1 MPPKPRPKARPVAR
15 NVSSNTS
22 ATSNGE
28 SSTSRRTPAEKSAR
42 EKELDQDD
50 AFFLRNRNIDW
61 KKIDRHEREV
71 SAQPPASSD
80 PEDSDASPPARKRHK
95 TGKNKGKDVLPEWTK
110 NGVIELDSSSDE
122 ERGAKA
128 KGTKAT
134 KNGRDDISPA
144 GSQNNK
150 RPRSRSRSLTPP
162 PQLSQAQIQNAR
174 LAVRR
179 ALADTV
185 RAPSPT
191 ADDWEGEQSQDTIVL
206 DPELAAIQERVRS
219 SQFLQGERS
228 NGRGGGPEIV
238 MLKVKWKP
246 HPQDPDGEEDTVQY
260 KYRRRDN
267 FSVLFNEIAD
277 SHEVPIASL
286 VVTFEGLRVFSS
298 STPDSLKVWAEAEM
312 EACDK
317 VTFDF
322 LRAQRLQRSQAPT
335 SSGQP
340 SGSQPKSGAK
350 SGGGDSDS
358 ETEVESSAEDDDTF
372 KLTIRSGTGVKDVTL
387 TVRPSTTCGAIVKAF
402 LKRAGLA
409 DKYEEGKSRRKS
421 TAGGPRLIVDGDKM
435 DPAAPISEADLED
448 GDLVEI
454 AGLS

>member
-15 NVSSNTS
+15 HATSNSS

-28 SSTSRRTPAEKSAR
+28 SAESREAAAAAAKSAR

-50 AFFLRNRNIDW
+50 AFFLRNTNLDW

-71 SAQPPASSD
+71 SAAPPASSD
-80 PEDSDASPPARKRHK
+80 PEDSDGSPPARKRHK
-95 TGKNKGKDVLPEWTK
+95 TGKHKGKDVLPEWTK
-110 NGVIELDSSSDE
+110 SGIIELDSSSDE
-122 ERGAKA
+122 DRGKARGNKA
-128 KGTKAT
+128 K
-134 KNGRDDISPA
+134 KNGRSGSPEEQ
-144 GSQNNK
+144 SNK

-162 PQLSQAQIQNAR
+162 PQLSTAQIQNAR

-179 ALADTV
+179 ALAETP

-191 ADDWEGEQSQDTIVL
+191 DDWEGEQSQDTIVL

-228 NGRGGGPEIV
+228 HGQGGGPETV
-238 MLKVKWKP
+238 MLKVNWKP
-246 HPQDPDGEEDTVQY
+246 HPQDPEGQEETVQY

-277 SHEVPIASL
+277 SYEVPPANL

-298 STPDSLKVWAEAEM
+298 STPDSLKIWAEAEM
-312 EACDK
+312 DACDK
-317 VTFDF
+317 VTFEY
-322 LRAQRLQRSQAPT
+322 LRNNRNQRPPT
-335 SSGQP
+335 SSSGQP
-340 SGSQPKSGAK
+340 SGSQPKSGP

-372 KLTIRSGTGVKDVTL
+372 KLTIRSGTVKDVTL

-409 DKYEEGKSRRKS
+409 DKYSEGKSRRKS
-421 TAGGPRLIVDGDKM
+421 TAGGPRLVVDGDRM
-435 DPAAPISEADLED
+435 EPGTPISAADLED
-448 GDLVEI
+448 GDQVEI
-454 AGLS
+454 AGL